1 MHLLEEITVIATVSV
16 IVTLLLGRLKLPVVA
31 GLVLSGALVGPKA
44 LSLAHD
50 PEAIEVIAEVGVIF
64 LLFTI
69 GLEFSLSR
77 LKNIFRQV
85 ALGGLLQ
92 VGVTTLVTS
101 LICLSMDLSVPEAI
115 VYGFV
120 FALSSTALVLRTL
133 GERGELDAPHGRFI
147 VGTLIFQDLCIVP
160 MVLIVPLL
168 INGLD
173 KPETWQAIMFAL
185 AKATLVVV
193 LLFAV
198 SRKVIPHLFR
208 WVNASRSNEVFI
220 LTVLCLC
227 IGTAYLTS
235 LTGLSL
241 ALGAFLAGMI
251 VADTDFRHRAMGDI
265 LPLRD
270 VFVSFFFV
278 SLGMFFDFQLLAEKP
293 VEVGLLL
300 LAFIGGKGLIAILA
314 ASLMRFPPRAAWL
327 AGVGLAQFGEFGFI
341 ILQLAIQEGVVIES
355 EIGTLL
361 NAGILSMFL
370 TPLLVYKAPHFT
382 AGERALD
389 PLAKLLR
396 ARSAEE
402 LEDRT
407 VGHSDHV
414 VVIGYGLAGRLL
426 TNSLS
431 RLKIEAVALEM
442 NSDNVELGR
451 KLGDPVYYAD
461 ATSEEALGHAHVES
475 CRAIVIMINDN
486 QAIERVI
493 STIARMKVKAPVF
506 VRTQYMRG
514 SEKLSQE
521 LPVNIVASEVEGGLE
536 ILSLVLNQLQIPRN
550 LIIREVDQAREETM
564 HSDREY
570 SSSPLPLEAHAG
582 LKDLKVEKLIVT
594 AKSRVTGQS
603 PRNLDLAESTGVS
616 ILAVRRQDSLLVHR
630 LADIIFEPEDLVY
643 CLGNKQDMQVV
654 TPWFDADPSVQHVD
668 AHG

>member
-1 MHLLEEITVIATVSV
+1 MN
-16 IVTLLLGRLKLPVVA
+16 
-31 GLVLSGALVGPKA
+31 LS
-44 LSLAHD
+44 
-50 PEAIEVIAEVGVIF
+50 I
-64 LLFTI
+64 
-69 GLEFSLSR
+69 
-77 LKNIFRQV
+77 
-85 ALGGLLQ
+85 
-92 VGVTTLVTS
+92 
-101 LICLSMDLSVPEAI
+101 PEAI

-173 KPETWQAIMFAL
+173 KPETWQAIMLAL
-185 AKATLVVV
+185 VKATLVVV

-198 SRKVIPHLFR
+198 SRKVIPLLFR

-314 ASLMRFPPRAAWL
+314 ASFMRFPPRAAWL

-341 ILQLAIQEGVVIES
+341 ILQLAIQEGVVIEN

-493 STIARMKVKAPVF
+493 STIARMKVEAPVF

-514 SEKLSQE
+514 SEKLQNE

-594 AKSRVTGQS
+594 AKSRVAGQS

-630 LADIIFEPEDLVY
+630 IADIIFEPEDLVY
-643 CLGNKQDMQVV
+643 CLGSKQDMQVV
-654 TPWFDADPSVQHVD
+654 TPWFDADTVVQKPD

>member
-77 LKNIFRQV
+77 LKNIIRQV

-101 LICLSMDLSVPEAI
+101 LVCLSIDLSVPEAI

-133 GERGELDAPHGRFI
+133 GERAELDAPHGRFI

-173 KPETWQAIMFAL
+173 KPETWQAIMLAL
-185 AKATLVVV
+185 VKATLVVF
-193 LLFAV
+193 LLFAI

-208 WVNASRSNEVFI
+208 WVDASRSNEVFI

-278 SLGMFFDFQLLAEKP
+278 SLGMFFDFHLLAEKP
-293 VEVGLLL
+293 MEVGLLL
-300 LAFIGGKGLIAILA
+300 IAFIGGKGLIAILA
-314 ASLMRFPPRAAWL
+314 ASFMRFPPRAAWL

-341 ILQLAIQEGVVIES
+341 ILQLAIQEGVVLEA

-451 KLGDPVYYAD
+451 KLGDPVFYAD

-486 QAIERVI
+486 RAIERVI
-493 STIARMKVKAPVF
+493 STIARMKVEAPVF

-514 SEKLSQE
+514 SEKLQNE

-570 SSSPLPLEAHAG
+570 SSSPLPLEGHAG

-594 AKSRVTGQS
+594 AKSRVVGQS
-603 PRNLDLAESTGVS
+603 PRNLDLAESIGVS
-616 ILAVRRQDSLLVHR
+616 ILAVRRKDSLLVHR
-630 LADIIFEPEDLVY
+630 LADIIFEPKDLVY
-643 CLGNKQDMQVV
+643 CHGNKQDMQVV
-654 TPWFDADPSVQHVD
+654 TPWFDGGEVAQKTD

>member
-314 ASLMRFPPRAAWL
+314 ASFMRFPPRAAWL

-643 CLGNKQDMQVV
+643 CLGSKQDMQVV
-654 TPWFDADPSVQHVD
+654 TPWFDADKVVQKPD

>member
-16 IVTLLLGRLKLPVVA
+16 IVTLILGRLKLPVVA

-101 LICLSMDLSVPEAI
+101 LVCLSMNLSIPEAI

-173 KPETWQAIMFAL
+173 KPETWQAIMLAL
-185 AKATLVVV
+185 VKATLVVV

-198 SRKVIPHLFR
+198 SRKLIPLLFR

-314 ASLMRFPPRAAWL
+314 ASFMRFPPRAAWL

-341 ILQLAIQEGVVIES
+341 ILQLAIQEGVVIEN

-493 STIARMKVKAPVF
+493 STIARMKVEAPVF

-514 SEKLSQE
+514 SEKLQNE

-594 AKSRVTGQS
+594 AKSRVAGQS

-630 LADIIFEPEDLVY
+630 IADIIFEPEDLVY
-643 CLGNKQDMQVV
+643 CLGSKQDMQVV
-654 TPWFDADPSVQHVD
+654 TPWFDADTVVQKPD

>member
-1 MHLLEEITVIATVSV
+1 
-16 IVTLLLGRLKLPVVA
+16 
-31 GLVLSGALVGPKA
+31 
-44 LSLAHD
+44 
-50 PEAIEVIAEVGVIF
+50 
-64 LLFTI
+64 
-69 GLEFSLSR
+69 

-101 LICLSMDLSVPEAI
+101 LVCLSMNLSIPEAI

-173 KPETWQAIMFAL
+173 KPETWQAIMLAL
-185 AKATLVVV
+185 VKAALVVV
-193 LLFAV
+193 LLFAI
-198 SRKVIPHLFR
+198 SRKVIPLLFR

-314 ASLMRFPPRAAWL
+314 ASFMRFPPRAAWL

-341 ILQLAIQEGVVIES
+341 ILQLAIQEGVVIEN

-396 ARSAEE
+396 SRSAEE

-493 STIARMKVKAPVF
+493 STIARMKVEAPVF

-514 SEKLSQE
+514 SEKLQNE

-594 AKSRVTGQS
+594 AKSRVAGQS

-630 LADIIFEPEDLVY
+630 IADIIFEPEDLVY
-643 CLGNKQDMQVV
+643 CLGSKQDMQVV
-654 TPWFDADPSVQHVD
+654 TPWFDADTVVQKPD

>member
-101 LICLSMDLSVPEAI
+101 LVCLGLDLSFPEAV

-160 MVLIVPLL
+160 MVLVVPLL
-168 INGLD
+168 VNGLD

-185 AKATLVVV
+185 GKAALVVV
-193 LLFAV
+193 LLFAT
-198 SRKVIPHLFR
+198 SRKVIPYLFR
-208 WVNASRSNEVFI
+208 WVDASRSNEVFI

-293 VEVGLLL
+293 MEVGLLL

-314 ASLMRFPPRAAWL
+314 ASFMRFPPRAAWL

-341 ILQLAIQEGVVIES
+341 ILQLAIQEGVVVEA

-493 STIARMKVKAPVF
+493 STIARMKVDAPVF

-514 SEKLSQE
+514 SEKLSHE

-536 ILSLVLNQLQIPRN
+536 ILSLVLNQLKIPRN
-550 LIIREVDQAREETM
+550 LIVREIDQAREETM

-570 SSSPLPLEAHAG
+570 YSSPLPLEAHAG
-582 LKDLKVEKLIVT
+582 LKDLKVEKLIVGT
-594 AKSRVTGQS
+594 KSKVAGKS

-616 ILAVRRQDSLLVHR
+616 ILAIRRKESLLVHR
-630 LADIIFEPEDLVY
+630 LADVNFEPGDLVY
-643 CLGNKQDMQVV
+643 CLGNKEDMQNI
-654 TPWFDADPSVQHVD
+654 TPSFDADPSVQHAD

>member
-16 IVTLLLGRLKLPVVA
+16 IVTLILGRLKLPVVA

-101 LICLSMDLSVPEAI
+101 LVCLSMNLSIPEAI

-173 KPETWQAIMFAL
+173 KPETWQAIMLAL
-185 AKATLVVV
+185 VKAALVVV
-193 LLFAV
+193 LLFAI
-198 SRKVIPHLFR
+198 SRKVIPLLFR

-314 ASLMRFPPRAAWL
+314 ASFMRFPPRAAWL

-341 ILQLAIQEGVVIES
+341 ILQLAIQEGVVIEN

-493 STIARMKVKAPVF
+493 STIARMKVEAPVF

-514 SEKLSQE
+514 SEKLQNE

-594 AKSRVTGQS
+594 AKSRVAGKS

-630 LADIIFEPEDLVY
+630 IADIIFEPEDLVY
-643 CLGNKQDMQVV
+643 CLGSKQDMQVV
-654 TPWFDADPSVQHVD
+654 TPWFDADTVVQKPD

>member
-101 LICLSMDLSVPEAI
+101 LICLGMDLSIPEAI

-293 VEVGLLL
+293 MEVGLLL

-314 ASLMRFPPRAAWL
+314 ASFMRFPPRAAWL

-550 LIIREVDQAREETM
+550 LIVREVDQAREETM

-643 CLGNKQDMQVV
+643 CLGSKQDMQVV

>member
-293 VEVGLLL
+293 MEVGLLL

-314 ASLMRFPPRAAWL
+314 ASFMRFPPRAAWL

-493 STIARMKVKAPVF
+493 STIARMKVEAPVF

-643 CLGNKQDMQVV
+643 CLGSNQDMQVV
-654 TPWFDADPSVQHVD
+654 TPWFDADTVVQKPD

>member
-1 MHLLEEITVIATVSV
+1 M
-16 IVTLLLGRLKLPVVA
+16 
-31 GLVLSGALVGPKA
+31 
-44 LSLAHD
+44 
-50 PEAIEVIAEVGVIF
+50 
-64 LLFTI
+64 
-69 GLEFSLSR
+69 
-77 LKNIFRQV
+77 
-85 ALGGLLQ
+85 
-92 VGVTTLVTS
+92 GVTTLVTS
-101 LICLSMDLSVPEAI
+101 LVCLGLDLSFPEAV

-168 INGLD
+168 ANGLD

-185 AKATLVVV
+185 GKAALVVV
-193 LLFAV
+193 LLFAT
-198 SRKVIPHLFR
+198 SRKVIPYLFR
-208 WVNASRSNEVFI
+208 WVDASRSNEVFI

-293 VEVGLLL
+293 MEVGLLL

-314 ASLMRFPPRAAWL
+314 ASFMRFPPRAAWL

-341 ILQLAIQEGVVIES
+341 ILQLAIQEGVVVES

-493 STIARMKVKAPVF
+493 STIARMKVEAPVF
-506 VRTQYMRG
+506 VRTQYMRE

-536 ILSLVLNQLQIPRN
+536 ILSLVLNQLKIPRN
-550 LIIREVDQAREETM
+550 LIVREIDQAREETM

-570 SSSPLPLEAHAG
+570 YSSPLPLEAHAG

-594 AKSRVTGQS
+594 ARSQVAGQS
-603 PRNLDLAESTGVS
+603 PRNLDLAESTGIS
-616 ILAVRRQDSLLVHR
+616 ILAVRRKDSLLVHR
-630 LADIIFEPEDLVY
+630 LADIIFEPQDLVY
-643 CLGNKQDMQVV
+643 CLGNKQDMLVV
-654 TPWFDADPSVQHVD
+654 TPWFDADKVVQKPD

>member
-1 MHLLEEITVIATVSV
+1 
-16 IVTLLLGRLKLPVVA
+16 
-31 GLVLSGALVGPKA
+31 
-44 LSLAHD
+44 LAHD

-101 LICLSMDLSVPEAI
+101 LVCLSMNLSIPEAI

-173 KPETWQAIMFAL
+173 KPETWQAIMLAL
-185 AKATLVVV
+185 VKAALVVV
-193 LLFAV
+193 LLFAI
-198 SRKVIPHLFR
+198 SRKVIPLLFR

-314 ASLMRFPPRAAWL
+314 ASFMRFPPRAAWL

-341 ILQLAIQEGVVIES
+341 ILQLAIQEGVVIEN

-493 STIARMKVKAPVF
+493 STIARMKVEAPVF

-514 SEKLSQE
+514 SEKLQNE

-594 AKSRVTGQS
+594 AKSRVAGQS

-630 LADIIFEPEDLVY
+630 IADIIFEPEDLVY
-643 CLGNKQDMQVV
+643 CLGSKQDMQVV
-654 TPWFDADPSVQHVD
+654 TPWFDADTVVQKPD

>member
-1 MHLLEEITVIATVSV
+1 MHLLEEITVIAMVSV

-101 LICLSMDLSVPEAI
+101 LVCLGLDLSFPEAV

-160 MVLIVPLL
+160 MVLVVPLL
-168 INGLD
+168 ANGLD
-173 KPETWQAIMFAL
+173 NPETWQAIMFAL
-185 AKATLVVV
+185 GKATFVVV
-193 LLFAV
+193 LLFAT
-198 SRKVIPHLFR
+198 SRKVIPYLFR
-208 WVNASRSNEVFI
+208 WVDASRSNEVFI

-293 VEVGLLL
+293 MEVGLLL

-314 ASLMRFPPRAAWL
+314 ASFMRFPPRAAWL

-341 ILQLAIQEGVVIES
+341 ILQLAIQEGVVVEA

-493 STIARMKVKAPVF
+493 STIARMKVDAPVF

-514 SEKLSQE
+514 SEKLSHE

-536 ILSLVLNQLQIPRN
+536 ILSLVLNQLKIPRN
-550 LIIREVDQAREETM
+550 LIVREIDQAREETM

-570 SSSPLPLEAHAG
+570 YSSPLPLEAHAG
-582 LKDLKVEKLIVT
+582 LKDLKVEKLIVGT
-594 AKSRVTGQS
+594 KSQVAGKS

-616 ILAVRRQDSLLVHR
+616 ILAIRRKESLLVHR
-630 LADIIFEPEDLVY
+630 LADVNFEPGDLVY
-643 CLGNKQDMQVV
+643 CLGNKEDMQNI
-654 TPWFDADPSVQHVD
+654 TPSFDADPSVQHAD

>member
-16 IVTLLLGRLKLPVVA
+16 LVTLVLGRLKLPVVA

-101 LICLSMDLSVPEAI
+101 MVCLSMDLSLPEAI

-173 KPETWQAIMFAL
+173 KPETWQEITLAL
-185 AKATLVVV
+185 VKATLVVV

-278 SLGMFFDFQLLAEKP
+278 SLGMFFDFHLLAEKP
-293 VEVGLLL
+293 MEVVLLL
-300 LAFIGGKGLIAILA
+300 IAFIGGKGLIAILA
-314 ASLMRFPPRAAWL
+314 ASFMRFPPRAAWL

-341 ILQLAIQEGVVIES
+341 ILQLAIQEGVVLEA

-426 TNSLS
+426 TNSLN

-461 ATSEEALGHAHVES
+461 ATSEEALGHAHVET

-493 STIARMKVKAPVF
+493 STIARMKVEAPVF

-514 SEKLSQE
+514 SEKLQNE

-536 ILSLVLNQLQIPRN
+536 ILSLVLNQLRIPRN
-550 LIIREVDQAREETM
+550 LIVREIDQAREETM
-564 HSDREY
+564 HTDREY

-594 AKSRVTGQS
+594 ARSRVAGQS
-603 PRNLDLAESTGVS
+603 PRNLDLAESTGIS
-616 ILAVRRQDSLLVHR
+616 ILAVRRKDSLLVHR
-630 LADIIFEPEDLVY
+630 LADIIFEPQDLVY
-643 CLGNKQDMQVV
+643 CLGNKQDMLVV
-654 TPWFDADPSVQHVD
+654 TPWFDADKVVQKPD

>member
-31 GLVLSGALVGPKA
+31 GLVLSGAFVGPKA
-44 LSLAHD
+44 LCLAHD

-314 ASLMRFPPRAAWL
+314 ASFMRFPPRAAWL

-643 CLGNKQDMQVV
+643 CLGSKQDMQVV
-654 TPWFDADPSVQHVD
+654 TPWFDSDKVVQKPD

>member
-1 MHLLEEITVIATVSV
+1 
-16 IVTLLLGRLKLPVVA
+16 
-31 GLVLSGALVGPKA
+31 
-44 LSLAHD
+44 
-50 PEAIEVIAEVGVIF
+50 
-64 LLFTI
+64 
-69 GLEFSLSR
+69 
-77 LKNIFRQV
+77 
-85 ALGGLLQ
+85 
-92 VGVTTLVTS
+92 
-101 LICLSMDLSVPEAI
+101 MDLSVPEAI

-133 GERGELDAPHGRFI
+133 GERAELDAPHGRFI

-173 KPETWQAIMFAL
+173 KPETWQAIMLAL
-185 AKATLVVV
+185 AKAALVVF
-193 LLFAV
+193 LLFAI

-208 WVNASRSNEVFI
+208 WVDASRSNEVFI

-278 SLGMFFDFQLLAEKP
+278 SLGMFFDFHLLTEKP
-293 VEVGLLL
+293 MEVGLLL
-300 LAFIGGKGLIAILA
+300 IAFIGGKGFIAILA
-314 ASLMRFPPRAAWL
+314 ASFMRFPPRAAWL

-341 ILQLAIQEGVVIES
+341 ILQLAIQEGVVVES

-451 KLGDPVYYAD
+451 KLGDPVFYAD

-506 VRTQYMRG
+506 VRTQYMRE

-536 ILSLVLNQLQIPRN
+536 ILSLVLNQLKIPRN

-594 AKSRVTGQS
+594 AKSRVAGQS
-603 PRNLDLAESTGVS
+603 PRNLDLAESTGIS
-616 ILAVRRQDSLLVHR
+616 ILAVRRKDSLLVHR
-630 LADIIFEPEDLVY
+630 LADIIFEPKDLVY
-643 CLGNKQDMQVV
+643 CLGSKQDMLVV
-654 TPWFDADPSVQHVD
+654 TPWFDGDEVVQKPD

>member
-101 LICLSMDLSVPEAI
+101 LVCLSMDLSVPEAI

-173 KPETWQAIMFAL
+173 KPETWQAIMLAL
-185 AKATLVVV
+185 AKAALVVF
-193 LLFAV
+193 LLFAI

-208 WVNASRSNEVFI
+208 WVDASRSNEVFI

-293 VEVGLLL
+293 MEVGLLL

-314 ASLMRFPPRAAWL
+314 ASFMRFPPRAAWL

-594 AKSRVTGQS
+594 ARSRVAGQS
-603 PRNLDLAESTGVS
+603 PRNLDLAESTGIS
-616 ILAVRRQDSLLVHR
+616 ILAVRRKDSLLVHR
-630 LADIIFEPEDLVY
+630 IADIIFEPEDLVY
-643 CLGNKQDMQVV
+643 CLGSKQDMLVV
-654 TPWFDADPSVQHVD
+654 TSWFDGDTVVQKPD